1 MADQRREGETA
12 SPPELDAD
20 DGVRGGGA
28 ITLSARTQHVWRA
41 LSWRTRAEVAGPK
54 NDYDKVCICGGTL
67 TSIQLYVTDIL
78 DENVPEDRSRWSKR

>member
-28 ITLSARTQHVWRA
+28 ITLSARTQHVWLA
-41 LSWRTRAEVAGPK
+41 LSWRTRAEVADRK
-54 NDYDKVCICGGTL
+54 NDYNKVCICGGTS
-67 TSIQLYVTDIL
+67 SIQLYVTDIL
-78 DENVPEDRSRWSKR
+78 DENVPENRSR